1 MISFIRFLLLVLCVL
16 VRVAFFT
23 LLERKILGYVHIRK
37 GPNKVGLWGIFQP
50 LRDAIKL
57 FRKEINF
64 IFYINIFIYTLMS
77 LVSLMLIILLLFL
90 FKWKY
95 NQILIEY
102 RLVFILCVSRLRVYV
117 ILMGGWSSNSK
128 YSLLGAYRGVAQVIS
143 YEVSFSIL
151 LIRIVFFSGSFN
163 IKNVRN
169 YQDFWIFLVGFLNLF
184 VVWIVSCYAETNR
197 RPFDLSEGESELV
210 SGFNVE
216 YGSWNFAILFI
227 AEYGNI
233 ILFRLVT
240 SYLFMGSRGF
250 LIIYIIIIIIL
261 FILIRGTLVRYRYDK
276 LIMLAWKVILPF
288 RILII
293 FFICFIKI
301 IIIRNVCVLFRKR
314 LLEKNSFLYFQNIYL
329 LIVKKS

>member
-1 MISFIRFLLLVLCVL
+1 MICFPLIVISLISFIFLILCVL

-50 LRDAIKL
+50 LRDAVKL
-57 FRKEINF
+57 FSKEINL
-64 IFYINIFIYTLMS
+64 IFYINIFIYVLISIFS
-77 LVSLMLIILLLFL
+77 LILIIFLLFL

-102 RLVFILCVSRLRVYV
+102 GLVFILCVSSLRVYV
-117 ILMGGWSSNSK
+117 ILIGGWSSNSK

-143 YEVSFSIL
+143 YEVRFSLL
-151 LIRIVFFSGSFN
+151 LIRIVFFSGSYN
-163 IKNVRN
+163 IDIVLEFQN
-169 YQDFWIFLVGFLNLF
+169 FWILIVGFFNMF
-184 VVWIVSCYAETNR
+184 IVWIVSCYAETNR
-197 RPFDLSEGESELV
+197 SPFDLTEGESELV

-216 YGSWNFAILFI
+216 YGSWNFALLFI

-240 SYLFMGSRGF
+240 SYLFLGSRGII
-250 LIIYIIIIIIL
+250 IIYILIIIFF

-276 LIMLAWKVILPF
+276 LIILAWKVILPLS
-288 RILII
+288 ILII
-293 FFICFIKI
+293 FFMCFIKI
-301 IIIRNVCVLFRKR
+301 IIIRSICVLFRKR
-314 LLEKNSFLYFQNIYL
+314 LLE
-329 LIVKKS
+329 